1 MLKLTAQQREVNREK
16 NMDVEG
22 DIQHK
27 ERDMEGTSLPF
38 SVTTDWLE
46 DGGNETIGNQF
57 QQPDWQVALWAIAYS
72 LIILVSITGNVT
84 VIWIILAHRRMRTV
98 TNYFIVNLAF
108 SDVSMATFNTLF
120 NFVYALH
127 NDWYFGLGYCRF
139 QNFFPITAMF
149 SSIYSMAAIAVDRYM
164 AIIHPL
170 KPRLSSTSTKVVIAV
185 IWIVAILLAF
195 PQCYY
200 SVTIFYYPRTVC
212 LVDWPDDY
220 GGTHQLS
227 YQFAVILLIYLLPLL
242 VMLVTYSIVGQ
253 SLWGGHIPGE
263 ATDHYHSQIT
273 AKRKVVKMM
282 VVVVVTFAL
291 CWLPYHI
298 YFILGSFNRD
308 IYKQHYIQQVY
319 LSIFWLA
326 MSSTM
331 YNPIIYCCL
340 NQRFRAGFRHA
351 FAWCPFIKVSEEDR
365 MELQHTHTFRVTM
378 TRSHRKDSSIAHTS
392 IKTNNTFG
400 TNVAI
405 SGELN
410 TEREACMQLK
420 KQASLKTYSTHNK
433 RPDDTKSPAAKL
445 MQ

>member
-1 MLKLTAQQREVNREK
+1 
-16 NMDVEG
+16 MDADSLV
-22 DIQHK
+22 QHTD
-27 ERDMEGTSLPF
+27 RDMEATSLPL
-38 SVTTDWLE
+38 SVTADWLE
-46 DGGNETIGNQF
+46 DGNDTTGNQF

-72 LIILVSITGNVT
+72 LIILVSVTGNVT

-170 KPRLSSTSTKVVIAV
+170 KPRLSSTSTKVVIGLIWAV
-185 IWIVAILLAF
+185 AFSLAF

-200 SVTIFYYPRTVC
+200 SVTRFYYPRTVC
-212 LVDWPDDY
+212 MVDWPDDY
-220 GGTHQLS
+220 GGTHQIS
-227 YQFAVILLIYLLPLL
+227 YQLAVILLIYLLPLL
-242 VMLVTYSIVGQ
+242 VMLVTYSLVGR

-263 ATDHYHSQIT
+263 ATDHYHNQIT
-273 AKRKVVKMM
+273 AKRKV
-282 VVVVVTFAL
+282 
-291 CWLPYHI
+291 
-298 YFILGSFNRD
+298 
-308 IYKQHYIQQVY
+308 Y
-319 LSIFWLA
+319 LAIFWLA

-351 FAWCPFIKVSEEDR
+351 FAWCPFIRVSEEDK

-378 TRSHRKDSSIAHTS
+378 TRSYRTDSTHTHTS
-392 IKTNNTFG
+392 IKANTAF
-400 TNVAI
+400 NANAPLNAQ
-405 SGELN
+405 LN
-410 TEREACMQLK
+410 TQRNTSLQLNTHTLLKSHNAHNTHTLERQE
-420 KQASLKTYSTHNK
+420 
-433 RPDDTKSPAAKL
+433 DTKSPTAKL
-445 MQ
+445 IGPVA